1 MPTHSTLLAWKIP
14 WAEEPG
20 GGVMWSKE
28 LDAAE
33 RARAHTHTHTHTH
46 THSEETEIQRN
57 FTNPPEVG
65 VLGWTAVRSLGL
77 WE

>member
-14 WAEEPG
+14 RAEEPEEPG

-33 RARAHTHTHTHTH
+33 HAHAHTRTHAHTHTHTHTH
-46 THSEETEIQRN
+46 CEETEIQRN
-57 FTNPPEVG
+57 FTNPPEVR
-65 VLGWTAVRSLGL
+65 VLG
-77 WE
+77 